1 MPRGKGYHRSQ
12 AATKRM
18 TERLQLGD
26 VQQSFHATCTRG
38 GTGGRHKV
46 QEWPIS
52 CVTGRSHK
60 LVIPSECPNK
70 KFVLLIGDLH
80 LRSIADGFVEMPK
93 GSFSFGVMSTPGAC
107 ATELTTEV
115 QHAVVPRTPDVVC
128 LLAPSNNLTS
138 SRTPDEAGADFCR
151 LLGIVCGRWPNKVFV
166 LDFPPRLTV
175 DVTQQDYLRQEF
187 HRVSARM
194 GVKYMSIAAFFPL
207 KNLKLWSKDG
217 VHLSDDHGM
226 SILVQLMCD
235 GVHQQLDL
243 QTPKLEVQVASRPPA
258 VKTIPKIVVKGET
271 LVLRRLN
278 PFEWTVV
285 GPGRKRRQAGLE
297 QSSDGVPKKRK
308 IQHNVV
314 LKECFIPLTPV
325 WFSSE
330 MLGAMDKIKPSDLSS
345 PVKAAPRD
353 KKKSNVRY
361 GQRVVFKRTKSQA
374 TPRPLVDAS
383 LSCSSGVEKV
393 VQEEARQR
401 MVVDASICSSS
412 VVEEVVQE
420 EATQRPLVDA
430 SLSCSSGVEKVVQE
444 EARDRMVVDASLCSS
459 CVVEEVVQ
467 QEVTQRPLVDAGL
480 CCSSGVKEAVQ
491 ELPRER
497 TSRMQ
502 HAAKISPKSIQS
514 GARW

>member
-1 MPRGKGYHRSQ
+1 
-12 AATKRM
+12 
-18 TERLQLGD
+18 
-26 VQQSFHATCTRG
+26 
-38 GTGGRHKV
+38 
-46 QEWPIS
+46 
-52 CVTGRSHK
+52 
-60 LVIPSECPNK
+60 
-70 KFVLLIGDLH
+70 
-80 LRSIADGFVEMPK
+80 
-93 GSFSFGVMSTPGAC
+93 
-107 ATELTTEV
+107 
-115 QHAVVPRTPDVVC
+115 
-128 LLAPSNNLTS
+128 
-138 SRTPDEAGADFCR
+138 
-151 LLGIVCGRWPNKVFV
+151 
-166 LDFPPRLTV
+166 
-175 DVTQQDYLRQEF
+175 
-187 HRVSARM
+187 
-194 GVKYMSIAAFFPL
+194 
-207 KNLKLWSKDG
+207 
-217 VHLSDDHGM
+217 
-226 SILVQLMCD
+226 MCD

-243 QTPKLEVQVASRPPA
+243 QTPKLEVQVASRLPV

-353 KKKSNVRY
+353 KKISKVRY

-374 TPRPLVDAS
+374 TSRPLVDAS

-412 VVEEVVQE
+412 VVEEVVQQ

-444 EARDRMVVDASLCSS
+444 EARQRMVVDASLCSS
-459 CVVEEVVQ
+459 CVVEAVVQQEATQRQLVDASLSCSSGVKEAVQEEATQRMVVDASHCSSSVMEEVVQ
-467 QEVTQRPLVDAGL
+467 QEATQRPLVDASLSCSSGVKEAVQEVTQRPLVDASL
-480 CCSSGVKEAVQ
+480 SCSSGVKEAVQ

-497 TSRMQ
+497 TSHMQ